1 VSLSRSLR
9 IAIAALAV
17 VALWAVDVAAQDMEP
32 RRWTHLPSGLNVAG
46 AAVIA
51 TDGDITLDPVLGI
64 DDGSFEMYTLA
75 SSYVRTFEWLG
86 KSSRVDFRI
95 PYGYGRWEGVR
106 GGEAVSVRRHGLVD
120 PNLRFSMNLYGA
132 PPLNGQEFM
141 QYRAQHPV
149 TTTVGAALSVT
160 LPLGEYYPERLIN
173 LGNNRYVI
181 RPQLGV
187 LHHRGPWQFE
197 VTTSLS
203 FYEDNDEFF
212 GATQL
217 EQDPLWFV
225 QGHIIRSLARGMW
238 ASASTGFSYGGEAQI
253 DDVPEHNDER
263 TRYFAL
269 SFGMPL
275 SRQHSVKI
283 TYVNADTNVLLGT
296 SSDSLVLSWS
306 MSWAK

>member
-1 VSLSRSLR
+1 
-9 IAIAALAV
+9 
-17 VALWAVDVAAQDMEP
+17 
-32 RRWTHLPSGLNVAG
+32 
-46 AAVIA
+46 
-51 TDGDITLDPVLGI
+51 
-64 DDGSFEMYTLA
+64 
-75 SSYVRTFEWLG
+75 
-86 KSSRVDFRI
+86 
-95 PYGYGRWEGVR
+95 
-106 GGEAVSVRRHGLVD
+106 
-120 PNLRFSMNLYGA
+120 MNLYGA
-132 PPLNGQEFM
+132 PPLSAPEFM

-187 LHHRGPWQFE
+187 LHQRGPWQFE

-217 EQDPLWFV
+217 EQDPLWFF
-225 QGHIIRSLARGMW
+225 QGHIIRSFARGMW
-238 ASASTGFSYGGEAQI
+238 GSASTGFSYGGESQI
-253 DDVPEHNDER
+253 DGLPNDNDER

-306 MSWAK
+306 MSWSR